1 MKAID
6 SKKDEGYMEYIN
18 RILNSR
24 PNKKI
29 ETGQH
34 KHHII
39 PKSLGGTNS
48 PENLIWLFASEHA
61 KAHYLYSKENPN
73 NSGMAYAAS
82 ALCSKNGEL
91 LTNDEIDWLSKHN
104 SELQSERVMGEK
116 NPMYGKHHTEE
127 SKRKNAEKQKGKAA
141 GKKNPMYGIH
151 LRGENHPRFG
161 KEVSQQQREKQ
172 SKSMKGKIIGDKNP
186 RAIKIKC
193 KNTNQ
198 IFSTLD
204 EAAKWCVLKNPSDIT
219 SSIKKTK
226 NIGKKFSAGKHPNTK
241 ERLYWEYIE

>member
-6 SKKDEGYMEYIN
+6 SKKNEGYMEYIN

-29 ETGQH
+29 EIGQH
-34 KHHII
+34 RHHII

-82 ALCSKNGEL
+82 VLCSKNGDL

-116 NPMYGKHHTEE
+116 IQCME
-127 SKRKNAEKQKGKAA
+127 SITLKNLNEKMQKNKKVRLQERKIQCMEYIYVEKNIQDL
-141 GKKNPMYGIH
+141 GKKYLN
-151 LRGENHPRFG
+151 N
-161 KEVSQQQREKQ
+161 KETS
-172 SKSMKGKIIGDKNP
+172 NL
-186 RAIKIKC
+186 
-193 KNTNQ
+193 NQ
-198 IFSTLD
+198 
-204 EAAKWCVLKNPSDIT
+204 
-219 SSIKKTK
+219 
-226 NIGKKFSAGKHPNTK
+226 
-241 ERLYWEYIE
+241 